1 MAKPERKPDPD
12 IEPNYDVADIDY
24 DDTVQVSFDEAA
36 DPDYDEGS
44 QDASYEVAD
53 EDAED
58 GGSQEWR
65 LRSQK

>member
-12 IEPNYDVADIDY
+12 FEPDYDTADPDY
-24 DDTVQVSFDEAA
+24 DDTTQASFEQGA

-44 QDASYEVAD
+44 QDASYEVSDPDAD
-53 EDAED
+53 D

>member
-1 MAKPERKPDPD
+1 MATVKLDAEQEPDYDQVDPD
-12 IEPNYDVADIDY
+12 YDLG
-24 DDTVQVSFDEAA
+24 A

-44 QDASYEVAD
+44 QDASYEVSDPDAD
-53 EDAED
+53 D